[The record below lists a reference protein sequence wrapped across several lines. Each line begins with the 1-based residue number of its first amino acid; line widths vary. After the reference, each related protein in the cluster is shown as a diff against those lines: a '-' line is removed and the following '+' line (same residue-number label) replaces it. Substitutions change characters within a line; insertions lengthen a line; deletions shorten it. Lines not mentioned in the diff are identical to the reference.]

1 MAPELPGDLAE
12 RGTLPQA
19 RPATLPVPA
28 AEWTVPPSDQRSP
41 YQLPWD
47 WWDFLA
53 ISLLWLAFVVLSG
66 PIVFAVLGEPDTAA
80 DPRYIIASNLQITI
94 VLLGWVMARSRPI
107 GVLRGWRLLLGPKQ
121 LTWNDVGWGVIH
133 GVIGWVMVTF
143 ALGSLLELLAGA
155 LGREL
160 PAVQEQLQDVV
171 RADRTALLTGI
182 ATILVAPLVEELMF
196 RGVLLHGLYRRL
208 PAVAGGGADRA
219 GVRPLP
225 RRGRRGD
232 PAAPVRRLPR
242 PDRAAPGLGRD
253 RDRGPHDVQRRR
265 RRAAAD
271 RGGSRVAGD
280 H

>member
-1 MAPELPGDLAE
+1 M
-12 RGTLPQA
+12 
-19 RPATLPVPA
+19 
-28 AEWTVPPSDQRSP
+28 
-41 YQLPWD
+41 
-47 WWDFLA
+47 
-53 ISLLWLAFVVLSG
+53 VLSG

-80 DPRYIIASNLQITI
+80 DPRYIIASNLQIAV

-143 ALGSLLELLAGA
+143 ALGSLLELVAGA

-208 PAVAGGGADRA
+208 PAW
-219 GVRPLP
+219 
-225 RRGRRGD
+225 
-232 PAAPVRRLPR
+232 PAAALTGLVFALYHGEVVAVILLLPFGVYLAR
-242 PDRAAPGLGRD
+242 I
-253 RDRGPHDVQRRR
+253 VQRRGSVVTAIVAHMTFN
-265 RRAAAD
+265 AAGVVLLRTA
-271 RGGSRVAGD
+271 AGAG
-280 H
+280 